1 MDEEQIV
8 AIARSK
14 TTPQERSAFLDEV
27 CHADP
32 SQRIRIEQRLQA
44 EEPRGSS
51 VPLEGSS
58 GSQSDAGT
66 SFASEPGPG
75 SNGSFREG
83 PGSIMGPYH
92 LVRVIGEGG
101 MGIVYL
107 ADQERPIR
115 REVALKIIK
124 QGMDSKEVITRFEAE
139 RQALAMMDHPNIARV
154 FDAGTTNSGRPY
166 FVMELVQGIPITR
179 YCDENRLT
187 IRERLELFVPVCQ
200 AIQHAH
206 QKGIIHRD
214 IKPSNVL
221 VSVYDG
227 KPVPKVIDFGIAK
240 ATGQQ
245 LTEETMFTQIGA
257 VIGTLEYMS
266 PEQAEGSLHDI
277 DTRSDIY
284 SLGALL
290 YELLTGVTPLT
301 AGQLR
306 ESAFLEVLRRIRED
320 DPPSPST
327 RLSQSRE
334 TLRTTSEQRRSDPA
348 RLARLLHG
356 ELDWIVM
363 RALEKERTR
372 RYETANGFARDIERY
387 LTGEPVDA
395 GPPSAT
401 YRLKKFA
408 GKNKLLLGAIAACT
422 ALLLLGAIIST
433 WQAVRAR
440 RAERVATRE
449 KDRANTEAAS
459 AKAVTEFLEN
469 SLLSQAS
476 AQQQS
481 GLDQKPDPDVKV
493 RTLLDRAAAGIGGKF
508 TAQPMVEA
516 DVRETIGN
524 TYRDLNLLSQA
535 EAQFKKA
542 YSLRLQAAGADDPQT
557 ISALEDLASVSADEG
572 KYPEA
577 TKIGEGVVQNFIRVL
592 GPDDARTAKATQSL
606 GVFYLYQGLYV
617 KAEPLLKQALSYQM
631 RTQGIDNID
640 TLDTS
645 DSLEQLYTSDHK
657 YPQAEQL
664 ALKALDSYKRLYGP
678 GHPYTLREMY
688 GLGRIY
694 LEEEKFPQAE
704 ASLLPVMEGNI
715 RLLGAEH
722 PHTLSTEQTVAWLYD
737 KEGKHAEALAMQQKV
752 YDAWR
757 KQGADL
763 PGTLAAEGDLAE
775 LYESNGDLQKA
786 EALDK
791 DAVEKDTRKYGP
803 AHPETLTAMSNLA
816 YLYETHKRYSEA
828 LPLELRGQQLAEK
841 QFGPDHREVVAYTS
855 MVGKDYLGLGKYASA
870 EPEFRQALASVVKTT
885 PLSWRRYNLE
895 SLLGGALLGEKKYA
909 EAEPLLLSGCK
920 GMKQQGATLPLGAR
934 PFLKEDCDRVV
945 PLYKAW
951 GKPQEAAEWSA
962 K

>member
-1 MDEEQIV
+1 MDEEQI
-8 AIARSK
+8 IATARGK
-14 TTPQERSAFLDEV
+14 ATPQERSAFLDEA

-32 SQRIRIEQRLQA
+32 SQRLRIEQRLKA
-44 EEPRGSS
+44 EEQQR
-51 VPLEGSS
+51 PLEGSS
-58 GSQSDAGT
+58 ASPSDAGT
-66 SFASEPGPG
+66 AFAPEPTTG
-75 SNGSFREG
+75 SNGSLREG
-83 PGSIMGPYH
+83 PGSVIGPYH
-92 LVRVIGEGG
+92 LVRAIGEGG

-124 QGMDSKEVITRFEAE
+124 QGMDTKEVIARFEAE

-154 FDAGTTNSGRPY
+154 FDAGTTDSGRPY

-187 IRERLELFVPVCQ
+187 IRERLELFVPVCK

-240 ATGQQ
+240 ATGQE

-266 PEQAEGSLHDI
+266 PEQAEGSLQDI

-290 YELLTGVTPLT
+290 YELLTGVTPIT
-301 AGQLR
+301 AGKLR
-306 ESAFLEVLRRIRED
+306 DAAVFEVLRRIRED
-320 DPPSPST
+320 EPPSPST
-327 RLSQSRE
+327 RLGQSKE
-334 TLRTTSEQRRSDPA
+334 TLRTTSEQRRSDPV
-348 RLARLLHG
+348 RLAKLLHG

-440 RAERVATRE
+440 RAERAATRE

-459 AKAVTEFLEN
+459 ANAVTEFLEN

-493 RTLLDRAAAGIGGKF
+493 RTLLDRAASGIGGKF

-535 EAQFKKA
+535 EEQFKKA
-542 YSLRLQAAGADDPQT
+542 YSLRLRAAGADDPKT
-557 ISALEDLASVSADEG
+557 ISALADMASLAADQG
-572 KYPEA
+572 KLPEA
-577 TKIGEGVVQNFIRVL
+577 TRIGEGVVQNFTRVL
-592 GPDDARTAKATQSL
+592 GPDDARTAKATQAL
-606 GVFYLYQGLYV
+606 GVFYLYQGLYA
-617 KAEPLLKQALSYQM
+617 KGEPLLKKALSYQM
-631 RTQGIDNID
+631 RTLGIDNIQ
-640 TLDTS
+640 TLTTS
-645 DSLEQLYTSDHK
+645 DSLEYLYVNDHK

-664 ALKALDSYKRLYGP
+664 ALKALESYKRLYGP
-678 GHPYTLREMY
+678 DHPFTLREMY

-694 LEEEKFPQAE
+694 LDEEKFPQAE
-704 ASLLPVMEGNI
+704 ALLLPVMEGNI
-715 RLLGAEH
+715 RLLGPEH
-722 PHTLSTEQTVAWLYD
+722 PNTLSTEQTVASLYN

-752 YDAWR
+752 YDAFN
-757 KQGADL
+757 KQGPDL
-763 PGTLAAEGDLAE
+763 PGTLAAEGDLAG
-775 LYESNGDLQKA
+775 LYAINGDLQKA

-791 DAVEKDTRKYGP
+791 DTLEKDTRKYGP

-816 YLYETHKRYSEA
+816 YLYETHNRYAEA
-828 LPLELRGQQLAEK
+828 LPLELRAQQIAEK
-841 QFGPDHREVVAYTS
+841 QYGPDHRVVIAYTS
-855 MVGKDYLGLGKYASA
+855 MVGKDYMGLGKYPKA
-870 EPEFRQALASVVKTT
+870 EPEFRQALASVIKTT
-885 PLSWRRYNLE
+885 PEGWRRYNLE

-920 GMKQQGATLPLGAR
+920 GMKQQEATLPVGTKV
-934 PFLKEDCDRVV
+934 FLKEDCDRVV
-945 PLYKAW
+945 PLYRAW
-951 GKPQEAAEWSA
+951 GKPREAAAWSA